1 MKHILSID
9 QSTSATKAVLFD
21 ATARIIQAESLEHR
35 QYYPR
40 PGWVE
45 HDPDEI
51 YTNTLAVM
59 QRCLGGSGI
68 APAEVAGLAITNQR
82 ETVVVWEKESGRP
95 VTNAIVWQCT
105 RGATLC
111 DTLRHRGLNESI
123 QAKTGLMIDPYFSA
137 TGIAWVLHE
146 VPGAREKADEG
157 KLLYGNIDSW
167 LLWKLSGGH
176 VHATDFSNASRTMLF
191 NLHTQRWDE
200 DIHRELGIPLSMA
213 PVLKHSDEIF
223 GFTDAGGLFD
233 KPIPISGI
241 MGDSHAALFGQQ
253 CYETG
258 MAKATYGTGSSVM
271 LNIGEKP
278 LKAPEGLVTSVG
290 FSLQS
295 KTSYVFE
302 GNIHCAGATI
312 QWLKEQLQ
320 LISDAHETEDLAVS
334 VSDTGGV
341 YLVPAFAGLGA
352 PYWDN
357 RARALICGM
366 TLGTKK
372 AHIVRAALESIA
384 YQVKDLIEAMI
395 SRSGIRLRELR
406 VDGGAT
412 KNNFLMQFQSD
423 MLRSDVIRSPI
434 REASAL
440 GAAMACGLAVGI
452 WNSAEDFAKLRGEDE
467 CITPSMPA
475 GEAEHLYTGWAHAV
489 KRAKF
494 N

>member
-1 MKHILSID
+1 MKYILSID
-9 QSTSATKAVLFD
+9 QSTSATKAILFD
-21 ATARIIQAESLEHR
+21 ATARIVQAESLAHR

-59 QRCLGGSGI
+59 RRCVEGSGI
-68 APAEVAGLAITNQR
+68 PPAEIAGLAITNQR
-82 ETVVVWEKESGRP
+82 ETVVVWEKDSGRP
-95 VTNAIVWQCT
+95 VCNAIVWQCN
-105 RGATLC
+105 RGAVLC
-111 DTLRHRGLNESI
+111 EALRHRGLNESI

-137 TGIAWVLHE
+137 TGIAWVLDV
-146 VPGAREKADEG
+146 VPGARKKALEG
-157 KLLYGNIDSW
+157 KLLYGTIDAW
-167 LLWKLSGGH
+167 LLWKLSAGRI
-176 VHATDFSNASRTMLF
+176 HATDPSNASRTMLF

-213 PVLKHSDEIF
+213 PALMHSDEIF

-233 KPIPISGI
+233 KPIPIGGI

-278 LKAPEGLVTSVG
+278 RMAPEGLVTSVG

-295 KTSYVFE
+295 KTFYAFE
-302 GNIHCAGATI
+302 GNIHCTGATI

-320 LISDAHETEDLAVS
+320 LIADPKETEDLAIS

-352 PYWDN
+352 PHWDN

-372 AHIVRAALESIA
+372 AHVVRAALESIA
-384 YQVKDLIEAMI
+384 YQVKDLIEAMTT
-395 SRSGIRLRELR
+395 RSGIRLRELR

-412 KNNFLMQFQSD
+412 RNNFLMQFQAD
-423 MLRSDVIRSPI
+423 MLRSDVTRSPT

-440 GAAMACGLAVGI
+440 GSAMACGLAIGF
-452 WNSAEDFAKLRGEDE
+452 WNSTGDFAKLRGEDE
-467 CITPSMPA
+467 RITPSMPA
-475 GEAEHLYTGWAHAV
+475 GEAEDLYEGWARAV
-489 KRAKF
+489 KRAIF